1 MDFRIHFDFPLAR
14 DAAHRS
20 QTIKM
25 WSACPLLYY
34 YSLMWTLLTT
44 TIDALSVLP
53 SNNNNKVWPS
63 PAVVVDI
70 RITTTTAAMTIPGSD
85 PERPQKVNQDA
96 FFLAGNTNN
105 NNGRNDFIGVM
116 DGHGLSGHL
125 VTRFLQSRFPQR
137 LAQYCHHRPG
147 GVLPQDEDNQDD
159 PEFQELLERQTKDII
174 ELGKLLPDDDC
185 VGHHLPDDDED
196 PKKDRRVGIVEGLKK
211 AFLAVHLDARRDP
224 TIPTGR
230 SGTTAIVALLDNHNA
245 CTTDLYV
252 AGVGDS
258 SALLVDRMGAVQNL
272 LPQTTVSNLLS
283 ERRRIERCKGRIV
296 ETNVFYGPVGIA
308 MTRALGDTVLLPAG
322 VVPVPLV
329 QVTPLN
335 YTSTMTTGR
344 VQEERYCICLGTDG
358 VFDVLSHARVAAK
371 IQASGILDPTTAG
384 TKSTTYPP
392 PPEDDDDDDYDDTK
406 RLEDLARSICNEARH
421 AWRADLPVE
430 TSVDDITCA
439 LMMVHFRRRRR

>member
-1 MDFRIHFDFPLAR
+1 MVLP
-14 DAAHRS
+14 
-20 QTIKM
+20 
-25 WSACPLLYY
+25 ACSLLS
-34 YSLMWTLLTT
+34 YSLMWMTT
-44 TIDALSVLP
+44 TIDALSLLP
-53 SNNNNKVWPS
+53 SNNSNNKVLPS
-63 PAVVVDI
+63 PTVVDHMM
-70 RITTTTAAMTIPGSD
+70 ITTSCTAAVTIPGSD

-96 FFLAGNTNN
+96 YFAG
-105 NNGRNDFIGVM
+105 RDFIGVM

-147 GVLPQDEDNQDD
+147 GVQLQQQDEEDDDDDD
-159 PEFQELLERQTKDII
+159 PEFQELLERQSKDII